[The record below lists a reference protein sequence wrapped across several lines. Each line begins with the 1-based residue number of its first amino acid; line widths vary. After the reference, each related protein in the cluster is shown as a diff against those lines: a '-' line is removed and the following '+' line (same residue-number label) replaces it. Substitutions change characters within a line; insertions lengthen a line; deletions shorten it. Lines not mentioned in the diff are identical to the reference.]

1 MTPSEVTGDNAF
13 EMDNFHTYLVDFVL
27 VFFLF
32 FFTSIKDAVSLL
44 TGSQRDF
51 SQ

>member
-1 MTPSEVTGDNAF
+1 MAPSEVTGDNAF
-13 EMDNFHTYLVDFVL
+13 EMDSFHTYLVGLVFFVL
-27 VFFLF
+27 VFF
-32 FFTSIKDAVSLL
+32 TSINDAVSLL